1 MADRIDRRRNFAGT
15 GMMNQPEYL
24 EQLQERRDI
33 HARLIA
39 GKPERTFAAVL
50 HEKMYGPPVA
60 PPEDAPRDPGAIDPH
75 MGLSPSQDVK
85 LVASGG
91 GKGRRSGRVIVKG

>member
-1 MADRIDRRRNFAGT
+1 MS
-15 GMMNQPEYL
+15 QPEYL
-24 EQLQERRDI
+24 EQLQERRDL

-50 HEKMYGPPVA
+50 HEKMYGPPPA
-60 PPEDAPRDPGAIDPH
+60 PPEEAPRAAGAIEPH
-75 MGLSPSQDVK
+75 MGLSPSQDVG
-85 LVASGG
+85 LVTS